1 MSHPSPAVEPPPNA
15 PRAAQR
21 ARIADLYPQLAAQ
34 LQRILATNLNAP
46 DWLYEEACQTAWESL
61 LRHSDQVRPG
71 SELSWLSTTATRCAL
86 RALRR
91 ERTTSRPASDIDHIA
106 AGHAK
111 LAAATPCP
119 DTERACELHE
129 QLASLSNLP
138 DRAQRIVLLHGFGY
152 DYAEIAHATGCSPRT
167 VTRQI
172 TRARLRLAEMAVHDD
187 RA

>member
-119 DTERACELHE
+119 DTEHACELHE
-129 QLASLSNLP
+129 RLAEIRHLP
-138 DRAQRIVLLHGFGY
+138 LRERRIVLLRGLGYEHG
-152 DYAEIAHATGCSPRT
+152 EIASVTGDTPRT
-167 VTRQI
+167 VARQLH
-172 TRARLRLAEMAVHDD
+172 RARQRLADQAEQEV